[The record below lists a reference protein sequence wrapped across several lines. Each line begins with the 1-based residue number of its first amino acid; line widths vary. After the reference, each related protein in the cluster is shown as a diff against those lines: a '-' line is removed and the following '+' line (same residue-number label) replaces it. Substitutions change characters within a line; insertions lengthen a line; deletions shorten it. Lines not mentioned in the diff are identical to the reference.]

1 MISGK
6 ISPYFKDK
14 NKANKFGRK
23 TGMLFPYLLQ
33 IYRKLAAILSVHL
46 SLICNPITLK
56 LFL

>member
-6 ISPYFKDK
+6 ISPYFKGK

-23 TGMLFPYLLQ
+23 TGRSSPG
-33 IYRKLAAILSVHL
+33 YRKLAAILSVHL

-56 LFL
+56 LLL

>member
-23 TGMLFPYLLQ
+23 TGRSSPDLQ
-33 IYRKLAAILSVHL
+33 KTGSRFICSFILNL
-46 SLICNPITLK
+46 
-56 LFL
+56 